1 MTAQRYL
8 KTLNAKIVA
17 LQGVE
22 ASKREVSIA
31 LGSSR
36 RCLRRWRAVAFLL
49 LATNVLTLSALWVF
63 VTPASFRAF
72 REGIAI
78 QLIRTG
84 GHSMFSLHTR
94 RAFGIFVERVLY
106 EAPLAL
112 IHIAAWLPLIGVP
125 ALAVAAVSR
134 VATDFDDIRAASFWI
149 AFANTAFLGDDS
161 GLSIAPQLFV
171 LAVFAIFVA
180 IGILA
185 LPQLAR
191 KIAPAST
198 SLWIRCRD
206 AALGRA
212 RQPPENPGFYL
223 TQVEKQR
230 QQRLIYFSW
239 TTACFVMVAAIAGLI
254 DMAIVHE

>member
-1 MTAQRYL
+1 MTVQRYL
-8 KTLNAKIVA
+8 TTLNAKIVA

-22 ASKREVSIA
+22 ASKREVAIA

-36 RCLRRWRAVAFLL
+36 RCLQRWRVFALLL

-84 GHSMFSLHTR
+84 GHSMFSLQMR
-94 RAFGIFVERVLY
+94 RAFGIFVERLLY

-112 IHIAAWLPLIGVP
+112 IHIARWLPLIGVP

-134 VATDFDDIRAASFWI
+134 VANDFDDIRAATFWI
-149 AFANTAFLGDDS
+149 AVANIAFLGDDL
-161 GLSIAPQLFV
+161 GLRSAPQLFV

-198 SLWIRCRD
+198 GLWRRCRD

-212 RQPPENPGFYL
+212 RQPPEDAGFYL
-223 TQVEKQR
+223 TQLQRQR
-230 QQRLIYFSW
+230 QQRLTQFSW
-239 TTACFVMVAAIAGLI
+239 TTACFVLIAATAGLL
-254 DMAIVHE
+254 DTVIVHE